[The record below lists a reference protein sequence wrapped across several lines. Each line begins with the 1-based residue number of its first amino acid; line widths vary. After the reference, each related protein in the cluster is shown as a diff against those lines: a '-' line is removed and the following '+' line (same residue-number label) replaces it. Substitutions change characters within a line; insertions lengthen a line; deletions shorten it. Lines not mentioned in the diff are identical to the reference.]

1 MPRPSKR
8 KRPKATSKPHRGPLP
23 NPRHEAFAKFVAQG
37 KSKREAAIAAGYS
50 ESSASTVGGNLW
62 KKVDINR
69 RIGELSAQVA
79 EAFVEKTTQLM
90 DLQIATA
97 LRRVHA
103 LDARWH
109 KLQQVISERANDPA
123 MAKVPGG
130 TTGLLVRE
138 IRTVGS
144 GPSAKLIPEYTLDAV
159 LLKEMRAHEE
169 LAAKQLGQWQGKGDE
184 DKADVTK
191 IQYQWVAP
199 EPEDTDDD
207 VSPKAAA
214 EKNSKPGAIIQ

>member
-1 MPRPSKR
+1 VPRPSKKTKP
-8 KRPKATSKPHRGPLP
+8 KRPAKRGPLS
-23 NPRHEAFAKFVAQG
+23 NPRYEAFAKFVAQG

-69 RIGELSAQVA
+69 RIGELSAQVT
-79 EAFVEKTTQLM
+79 EAFVEKTTQLV

-109 KLQQVISERANDPA
+109 KLQQVIAERADDPS

-138 IRTVGS
+138 IRSVGS
-144 GPSAKLIPEYTLDAV
+144 GPTAKLIPEYNLDAA
-159 LLKEMRAHEE
+159 LLKEMRAHEQQ
-169 LAAKQLGQWQGKGDE
+169 AAQELGQWPAKVD
-184 DKADVTK
+184 DKTIDVTK
-191 IQYQWVAP
+191 IQYQWVVP
-199 EPEDTDDD
+199 EPEDSDESVT
-207 VSPKAAA
+207 SKAAS
-214 EKNSKPGAIIQ
+214 EKNVKPGAVLQ